1 MTEIEDVELLVIGG
15 GKAGKSL
22 AMDRAKA
29 GWSVAMVER
38 DKIGG
43 TCINVACIP
52 TKALVASARTLA
64 SPRCA
69 AEVGVEI
76 PGEPAISLDRL
87 RAHEEGVVGGMMRA
101 HEKLFRNS
109 GMDFVMGTARFVG
122 ERTVEVAVDDGGTR
136 TIRGRDVVVD
146 TGTTPAMPDTT
157 GLAEADP
164 WTSESILRLERLP
177 ESVIVLLC
185 SAVDPKAVAV
195 GIDPA
200 APWHHQPSRG

>member
-1 MTEIEDVELLVIGG
+1 
-15 GKAGKSL
+15 
-22 AMDRAKA
+22 
-29 GWSVAMVER
+29 MV
-38 DKIGG
+38 
-43 TCINVACIP
+43 
-52 TKALVASARTLA
+52 
-64 SPRCA
+64 
-69 AEVGVEI
+69 
-76 PGEPAISLDRL
+76 
-87 RAHEEGVVGGMMRA
+87 RA

-157 GLAEADP
+157 GLAEVDP

-177 ESVIVLLC
+177 ESVIVLPC

-200 APWHHQPSRG
+200 APWHHQPSRGRPVMPDDTPIVYYKPGCPHSAALRAQLTLLRI